1 VTATRTGAV
10 VTGAGRG
17 LGRQIAH
24 LLADRGHRVLVTD
37 VDPSAAQA
45 VADEIGRGAIALAVD
60 VREQAQVEAA
70 RDTIVEQAGSLEV
83 WVNNAGVLIT
93 GPAWEQDAATRRLMI
108 EVNTLGTINGTVAAL
123 APMRAAGAGHVVN
136 IVSLAGLTAVAGEAV
151 YAASKHAVLGFSLS
165 TMADLKVAGIK
176 NIDISCVCPD
186 GIWTPMLHD
195 KLEDPASALSFSG
208 RLLQPDEVVDAVR
221 KVLDRPRLVTAVPA
235 WRGVQAR
242 LADAIP
248 RFGLLAVPLVIAQGR
263 RAQRKLLASGG
274 PVSRR

>member
-17 LGRQIAH
+17 LGQQIAH

-45 VADEIGRGAIALAVD
+45 VADEIGRGASALAVD

-70 RDTIVEQAGSLEV
+70 RDAIVEQAGSLEV

-221 KVLDRPRLVTAVPA
+221 KVLDKPQLVTAVPA

-274 PVSRR
+274 PASRR

>member
-45 VADEIGRGAIALAVD
+45 VADEIGRGASALAVD

-221 KVLDRPRLVTAVPA
+221 KVLDKPHLVTAVPA